1 VCIYV
6 SMIWFDPLQTIDQI
20 RLTYEKK
27 CVQLRNQDAKVEL
40 RCTEKTRTTLRDL
53 YTRIWVSLRAAESIS
68 DRIQKLRDEEL
79 QPQLVELLQG

>member
-1 VCIYV
+1 
-6 SMIWFDPLQTIDQI
+6 MQAIDQI
-20 RLTYEKK
+20 RQTYEKK
-27 CVQLRNQDAKVEL
+27 CVQLRNQDARGSEL
-40 RCTEKTRTTLRDL
+40 RSAEKTRTTVRDL